1 MVRPLCVEYPGAYY
15 HIRNKTC
22 FSILNSYLVIFF
34 FKSKLIRKKV
44 KFPHPCL
51 RVDFTSTYPQSLLS
65 FIPFLLDFPISY
77 DKL

>member
-34 FKSKLIRKKV
+34 FQIEADQKEG
-44 KFPHPCL
+44 
-51 RVDFTSTYPQSLLS
+51 
-65 FIPFLLDFPISY
+65 
-77 DKL
+77 